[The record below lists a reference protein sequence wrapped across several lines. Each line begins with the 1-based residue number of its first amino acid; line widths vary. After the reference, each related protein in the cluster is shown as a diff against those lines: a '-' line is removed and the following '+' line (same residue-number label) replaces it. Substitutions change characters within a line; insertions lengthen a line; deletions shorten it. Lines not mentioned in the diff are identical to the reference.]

1 MGLDALSQAL
11 EMVGEISE
19 FTCAQYQELINRI
32 CYECCM
38 REEDAKRY
46 IDSLIVFDE
55 YKEDFLQALKEI
67 SDLTEC
73 CDNGTFTTKVLERH
87 PRIGFWSK
95 AIVLGHKA
103 IVGNDG
109 YGSGFK

>member
-1 MGLDALSQAL
+1 
-11 EMVGEISE
+11 
-19 FTCAQYQELINRI
+19 
-32 CYECCM
+32 M

-73 CDNGTFTTKVLERH
+73 CDNGTFITKVLERH